1 MTSQVT
7 RHVSALTCCLL
18 SLLLTAC
25 WSKQAGF
32 TGVSFPPTEQ
42 VDVSFQ
48 TSAVPSSC
56 QGFAHLIISTDG
68 PTSGLEIQE
77 AMVREAGEKGAN
89 QILVGMAR
97 EQMGK
102 RQGSF
107 RFDYFGP
114 KYPYPF
120 PQGWMGWK
128 FGFEQWNKAGP
139 LLGFGL
145 DSWGNPARHYD
156 SSLMIQALF
165 LRCPEK

>member
-1 MTSQVT
+1 
-7 RHVSALTCCLL
+7 
-18 SLLLTAC
+18 
-25 WSKQAGF
+25 
-32 TGVSFPPTEQ
+32 
-42 VDVSFQ
+42 
-48 TSAVPSSC
+48 
-56 QGFAHLIISTDG
+56 
-68 PTSGLEIQE
+68 
-77 AMVREAGEKGAN
+77 MVREAGEKGAN